1 MLIFSETAV
10 TLSLVHKRSHK
21 LSGNILAGSWGR
33 SPGAKMTGVSLL
45 ALAVLVAAPCC
56 ASGASGIEIDQFS
69 RDCIVCHDGAGATS
83 VGVDLRN
90 NPESRHSGVNSIT
103 SDHPIGMKYNNY
115 VALDRGYKAMPMDTN
130 MVFVNG
136 AVGCLTCHDP
146 LNLEKG
152 HLVKSDKNSELCL
165 SCHNK

>member
-1 MLIFSETAV
+1 
-10 TLSLVHKRSHK
+10 
-21 LSGNILAGSWGR
+21 LSGKVLAGSFRR
-33 SPGAKMTGVSLL
+33 SPGTRMIRVGLL
-45 ALAVLVAAPCC
+45 GLVVLAAAPWS
-56 ASGASGIEIDQFS
+56 ASGANGVEIDQFS

-90 NPESRHSGVNSIT
+90 NPESRHSRVNSIT

-115 VALDRGYKAMPMDTN
+115 VALDRGYKALPMDTN

-152 HLVKSDKNSELCL
+152 HLVKSDQKSQLCL

>member
-1 MLIFSETAV
+1 
-10 TLSLVHKRSHK
+10 
-21 LSGNILAGSWGR
+21 
-33 SPGAKMTGVSLL
+33 MTGVILL
-45 ALAVLVAAPCC
+45 ALALLAAAPCS
-56 ASGASGIEIDQFS
+56 ASGAGAVEIDQFS
-69 RDCIVCHDGAGATS
+69 KDCIVCHDGAGASS

-90 NPESRHSGVNSIT
+90 NPESHHSRVNAIT

-115 VALDRGYKAMPMDTN
+115 VAQDRGYKAMPMDTN

-146 LNLEKG
+146 LNLDKG
-152 HLVKSDKNSELCL
+152 HLAKSDKNSELCL